1 MTQKV
6 VCSPF
11 PTARLALTFLLFI
24 TITSISGPATTWAK
38 GKRGGPAPAS
48 RKNAREDRKHD
59 RNARGNNQKES
70 RADRKRRERDERD
83 ARAEHSR
90 GRDKSSARDRRAARD
105 EERDSR
111 GGRKLSRRERQAEAA
126 RLAAE
131 RRRELEEARRR
142 AEEARRR
149 AEEARRAAIARQRAL
164 EQAMRDEVASNVLKD
179 DATGEDMEVRR
190 AAVAAL
196 GNHIG
201 TVVVMNPK
209 SGRVYSIVNQEWA
222 LRRGFKPC
230 STIKLVTGLAGL
242 SENVISP
249 ETVNISNVNYK
260 LDLTDALAF
269 SNNGY
274 FQNVGGQVGFE
285 RMVNYARQ
293 LGLGERTGINHVN
306 EYTGRVPVFKSGW
319 AVNHMCSHGDD
330 FEVTPI
336 QLASL
341 TSAIA
346 NGGDLLVPHL
356 PRTPQEDIKFK
367 REVRRHLNI
376 SSGALQRI
384 VPGMIGSVNYGSGKK
399 AYDPYQTVAG
409 KTGTCI
415 GQGGWLGLFTSY
427 APVYDPQM
435 AIAVVMRG
443 PDARGHIAAAVAGNI
458 YKALNHRFTNVPAG
472 QMANTPLVPR
482 PKIDAKAAAALDD
495 EDKEEKAAAAA
506 DDTGVDD
513 STKALTGTGTHQQ
526 QGTVKSTIMTYPA
539 RKTSEPV
546 RQQSAPLAAPGSSP
560 QTEGRPR
567 RVATPQ

>member
-1 MTQKV
+1 MTQKAV
-6 VCSPF
+6 RSPF
-11 PTARLALTFLLFI
+11 PLARLALTLLLFI
-24 TITSISGPATTWAK
+24 TLTAISGPATGWAK
-38 GKRGGPAPAS
+38 GKRGGSAPAS
-48 RKNAREDRKHD
+48 KRNAREK
-59 RNARGNNQKES
+59 NQRES
-70 RADRKRRERDERD
+70 RADKNRRERDERD
-83 ARAEHSR
+83 ARAEHGR
-90 GRDKSSARDRRAARD
+90 GRDRSSARDRRAARED
-105 EERDSR
+105 ERDSR
-111 GGRKLSRRERQAEAA
+111 GGRRLSRRERAAEAA

-131 RRRELEEARRR
+131 RRREI
-142 AEEARRR
+142 EEARRR

-164 EQAMRDEVASNVLKD
+164 EQAMRDEVSGNVLRD
-179 DATGEDMEVRR
+179 DVTGEDLEVRR

-209 SGRVYSIVNQEWA
+209 TGRVYSIVNQEWA

-306 EYTGRVPVFKSGW
+306 ESAGRVPVYKSGW

-356 PRTPQEDIKFK
+356 PRTPQEDIQFK

-376 SSGALQRI
+376 TSGALQRI

-458 YKALNHRFTNVPAG
+458 YKALNHRFTNAPPG
-472 QMANTPLVPR
+472 QIANTPLIPR
-482 PKIDAKAAAALDD
+482 PKIDPKAAAALND
-495 EDKEEKAAAAA
+495 EDKEEREAAAVDGAA
-506 DDTGVDD
+506 GVDD
-513 STKALTGTGTHQQ
+513 STRALTGAGTQQQ
-526 QGTVKSTIMTYPA
+526 QGTVKSTVMAYPA
-539 RKTSEPV
+539 RKSAEPA
-546 RQQSAPLAAPGSSP
+546 RQQSAPQVAPGSTP
-560 QTEGRPR
+560 QTESRPR
-567 RVATPQ
+567 RVLTPQ